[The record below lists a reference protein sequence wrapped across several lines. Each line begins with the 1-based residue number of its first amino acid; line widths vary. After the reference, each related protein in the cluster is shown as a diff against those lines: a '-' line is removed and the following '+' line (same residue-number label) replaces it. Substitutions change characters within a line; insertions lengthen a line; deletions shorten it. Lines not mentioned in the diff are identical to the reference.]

1 MGKLYLGKINLS
13 KIDKDRIFEGKQGRW
28 IDVTIWINDKPDQY
42 GNDLS
47 IEQSV
52 KKDEAKI
59 YLGNAK
65 SYVAKKDPPEAK
77 PDNWQDSK
85 TPDPAPAPEQNDDL
99 SEMPF

>member
-1 MGKLYLGKINLS
+1 MSKLFLGKINLS
-13 KIDKDRIFEGKQGRW
+13 KVDENRIFEGKQGKW

-65 SYVAKKDPPEAK
+65 AYKPKETIEAK
-77 PDNWQDSK
+77 PDNWQGSK
-85 TPDPAPAPEQNDDL
+85 TPNPAPAPEQNDDL